1 VKKPSYKAL
10 QRSIARDDKHS
21 IESRWLYGQTI
32 INDPKKMAPSGKSL
46 RNGAIEALMADAVA
60 VGSAVSRREI
70 QWRIQCARAYKTI
83 IELRTASSQ
92 FEDWTALR
100 EAGFPAVDVD
110 EPQSPDSLLNA
121 IESGPRPDPQ
131 EFEQLGMFPE
141 MVKDI
146 PLAASTLRHL
156 TTYAEEMKAM
166 TASFARRDEE
176 REQHLRELT
185 AATGGDL
192 DVLYPDAV
200 AALGAVTA

>member
-1 VKKPSYKAL
+1 MKKSSTKSL
-10 QRSIARDDKHS
+10 QRVIARGDGRS
-21 IESRWLYGQTI
+21 IEDRWEYGRAVLD
-32 INDPKKMAPSGKSL
+32 NPKRTSASGKSL
-46 RNGAIEALMADAVA
+46 RHGATEALIAEAA
-60 VGSAVSRREI
+60 ALGSVLSATEI
-70 QWRIQCARAYKTI
+70 RYRVQCARTYKTI
-83 IELRTASSQ
+83 NEIAKAIGDFPTWSDLIQ
-92 FEDWTALR
+92 
-100 EAGFPAVDVD
+100 AGFPAVDVD
-110 EPQSPDSLLNA
+110 EPQSPESLLDA

-156 TTYAEEMKAM
+156 LTYAEEMRAM

-200 AALGAVTA
+200 AALGAVAA